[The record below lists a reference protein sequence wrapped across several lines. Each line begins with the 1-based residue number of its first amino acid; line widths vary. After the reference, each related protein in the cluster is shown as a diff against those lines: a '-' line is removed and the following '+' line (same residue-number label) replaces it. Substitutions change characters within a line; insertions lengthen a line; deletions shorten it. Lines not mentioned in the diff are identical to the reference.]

1 MAVLEGHPLEA
12 LRRKAGLAVEGQ
24 AMTVA
29 VAVLHRL
36 VGGPGR
42 SRKGSRSRALV
53 ERHVAVSRGVVQTVA
68 LEVRQVL
75 EGRGAQGG
83 AGGLQG

>member
-1 MAVLEGHPLEA
+1 MLKGHPLVA

-24 AMTVA
+24 AMTMTMA
-29 VAVLHRL
+29 MLHRL
-36 VGGPGR
+36 VRGPGR
-42 SRKGSRSRALV
+42 SRKRSRGSTRV
-53 ERHVAVSRGVVQTVA
+53 ERYVAVCRGVVQAAT

-75 EGRGAQGG
+75 ERRGAQGG

>member
-1 MAVLEGHPLEA
+1 MLKGHPLVA
-12 LRRKAGLAVEGQ
+12 LRRKAALAVEGE
-24 AMTVA
+24 A
-29 VAVLHRL
+29 VAVTVLHRR

-42 SRKGSRSRALV
+42 SRERIRGRARV
-53 ERHVAVSRGVVQTVA
+53 ERHVAVCRGGVQAVT

-75 EGRGAQGG
+75 ERWRAQGG

>member
-1 MAVLEGHPLEA
+1 MLEGHPLIA
-12 LRRKAGLAVEGQ
+12 LRRKARLVIKGQ
-24 AMTVA
+24 AMTVAVA

-36 VGGPGR
+36 VGRPGR
-42 SRKGSRSRALV
+42 SRKRSRSSVRM
-53 ERHVAVSRGVVQTVA
+53 ERHVAVCRGVLQSAA

-75 EGRGAQGG
+75 KRRGAQGG

>member
-1 MAVLEGHPLEA
+1 MLKGHPLIA
-12 LRRKAGLAVEGQ
+12 LRREAGLAVEGQ
-24 AMTVA
+24 AMTVT

-42 SRKGSRSRALV
+42 SRKRSGSRARV
-53 ERHVAVSRGVVQTVA
+53 ERHVAVCRGVVQTA
-68 LEVRQVL
+68 TLKVRQVL
-75 EGRGAQGG
+75 ERRGAQGG

>member
-1 MAVLEGHPLEA
+1 
-12 LRRKAGLAVEGQ
+12 
-24 AMTVA
+24 MTVTL
-29 VAVLHRL
+29 AVLHRL

-42 SRKGSRSRALV
+42 SRKRSRSRAWV
-53 ERHVAVSRGVVQTVA
+53 ERHVAVCRRVVQTVT

-75 EGRGAQGG
+75 ERRGAQGG

>member
-1 MAVLEGHPLEA
+1 MLKGHPLIA
-12 LRRKAGLAVEGQ
+12 LRRKAGLAIEGQ
-24 AMTVA
+24 AMTVT
-29 VAVLHRL
+29 VAVLQRL

-42 SRKGSRSRALV
+42 SRMRSWSRVRV
-53 ERHVAVSRGVVQTVA
+53 ERHVAVCRGVVQTAA

-75 EGRGAQGG
+75 ERRGAQGG